1 MYSLSS
7 IFGAENFWMAI
18 LLVSIK
24 TDLVQERPKPE
35 RWACPWWRHGLA
47 IKNFRVRAF
56 LDSDSVGPS
65 DTERSRKG
73 PEMGPKRNRH
83 GAKPSRTETEPNRT
97 EAEPIRKRA
106 EPEQNRNYMD
116 LIGAYLGSKNHQKSC
131 FGEWLG
137 ETFCAFFACAK
148 RWLAQILLEWAPR
161 CANFAVLRFFS
172 LGVLVLFC
180 H

>member
-1 MYSLSS
+1 
-7 IFGAENFWMAI
+7 MAI
-18 LLVSIK
+18 LLIPIK
-24 TDLVQERPKPE
+24 TDQLRGRPKPE
-35 RWACPWWRHGLA
+35 RWACPMRRHGLA

-56 LDSDSVGPS
+56 LDSDSVGLS
-65 DTERSRKG
+65 ETERIRKG
-73 PEMGPKRNRH
+73 PETGPKRNRN

-137 ETFCAFFACAK
+137 ETVCANFACAT
-148 RWLAQILLEWAPR
+148 RWLAQILLKWASR
-161 CANFAVLRFFS
+161 CANFAVLRFF
-172 LGVLVLFC
+172 FRWAF
-180 H
+180 